1 MDTFEAIRTRR
12 SVKHYD
18 PNHRMSEAE
27 IEQLMQLALLS
38 PTSFNMQ
45 NWRFVVVSDA
55 EVKKQIRAAAWNQAQ
70 VTDASIVVAICADL
84 EAHAKEPER
93 YWKNAPPAVAT
104 QLVPLIT
111 KFYSAS
117 EQLRRDEAQR
127 SAGIAGQTI
136 MLAARAMGLD
146 SCPMVGFDP
155 VKVAEIIRLPKDHL
169 LSFLVVVGKA
179 LDPAR
184 ERGGQLPYSEVVFRD
199 RF

>member
-27 IEQLMQLALLS
+27 IEQLMQLALLA

-45 NWRFVVVSDA
+45 NWRFVVVSDPA
-55 EVKKQIRAAAWNQAQ
+55 VKQQIRAAAWNQSQ
-70 VTDASIVVAICADL
+70 VTDASIVVVVCADL
-84 EAHAKEPER
+84 DAHVKEPDR
-93 YWKNAPPAVAT
+93 YWRNAPPAVAA
-104 QLVPLIT
+104 QLVPMIT

-117 EQLRRDEAQR
+117 DQLRRDEAHR

-136 MLAARAMGLD
+136 MLAARAMGYD

-155 VKVAEIIRLPKDHL
+155 VKVAEIIRLPKDHV

-179 LDPAR
+179 NQPAR
-184 ERGGQLPYSEVVFRD
+184 ARGGQLAYSEVVFRD
-199 RF
+199 HF